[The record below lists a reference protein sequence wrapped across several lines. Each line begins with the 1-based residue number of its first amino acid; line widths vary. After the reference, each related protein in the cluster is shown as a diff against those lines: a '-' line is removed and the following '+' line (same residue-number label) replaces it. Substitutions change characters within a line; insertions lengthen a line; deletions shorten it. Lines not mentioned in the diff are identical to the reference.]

1 MTNVLRPKRTDVT
14 LSLLMKR
21 FLNAGR
27 SIWLIT
33 FVALV
38 VRLYFLYVFQ
48 RDHPRQAVS
57 VIPFLFE
64 VGNIAHSIATGHGFG
79 SPFRVDTG
87 PTAWMTP
94 LFPMLLA
101 GIFRIFG
108 SYTFHAWLAVVLFNI
123 FCCTAACVP
132 LFLVGKKIGG
142 IALGAGAAWL
152 WAIFPNAILLP
163 VESMWDASLSALL
176 ATTILWATLALH
188 DSPRFR
194 NWCAYGLLWGFALM
208 INATLGALLPFLMA
222 WLLYRA
228 HQANQRW
235 IGKGAAA
242 ILIVVLC
249 CVPWTVRNYSV
260 FHTFVPLRS
269 VLGLQLWLGNN
280 DRTENIFRGDLHPIY
295 NADEREHYVA
305 LGEIDYMHEKKE
317 AALEYIW
324 SHPSREFQLISR
336 RFISIWSGGTP
347 YPVRDFAQ
355 SSSWWFRYVVVFNLL
370 AAAGA
375 LCGIIILFFQRNIY
389 AIPVAAFPVV
399 YPIAFYMT
407 LALPRYRLPIDPVV
421 MLLAVVGLQYLIASR
436 SAQAIPKIQ
445 KKTIA

>member
-1 MTNVLRPKRTDVT
+1 MLNRFFSVT
-14 LSLLMKR
+14 KSL
-21 FLNAGR
+21 
-27 SIWLIT
+27 WLIV
-33 FVALV
+33 FVALAT
-38 VRLYFLYVFQ
+38 RLYFLYGFQ
-48 RDHPRQAVS
+48 KDHPRQAVS

-101 GIFRIFG
+101 GIFRVFG

-123 FCCTAACVP
+123 FCCAAACVP
-132 LFLVGKKIGG
+132 IYFIGKKVGG
-142 IALGAGAAWL
+142 PALGAGTAWL

-176 ATTILWATLALH
+176 AVTILWATLALD
-188 DSPRFR
+188 DSPTFR
-194 NWCAYGLLWGFALM
+194 NWCAYGLLWGVALM
-208 INATLGALLPFLMA
+208 TNATLGALLPFLLA
-222 WLLYRA
+222 WLAYRA
-228 HQANQRW
+228 HQTNQRW
-235 IGKGAAA
+235 AAKTTVA
-242 ILIVVLC
+242 MLLVFLC

-280 DRTENIFRGDLHPIY
+280 DHTQNIFRGDLHPIY
-295 NADEREHYVA
+295 NADEREHYIA
-305 LGEIDYMHEKKE
+305 LGEIAYMQEKKDAALDYMIEHPGRE
-317 AALEYIW
+317 A
-324 SHPSREFQLISR
+324 HLIFR

-347 YPVRDFAQ
+347 YPATDLVE
-355 SSSWWFRYVVVFNLL
+355 STSWWFRYVVVFNLL

-375 LCGIIILFFQRNIY
+375 LCGIVIMFQQRNIY
-389 AIPVAAFPVV
+389 AFPIATFPVI
-399 YPIAFYMT
+399 YPCAFYLT

-421 MLLAVVGLQYLIASR
+421 MLLSAVSLHHLF
-436 SAQAIPKIQ
+436 
-445 KKTIA
+445 KKTDPPLKFRKTSNRST